1 MFLIVVEYSSRESF
15 AEVFCV
21 SGCSSEKKTLIISY
35 VWKPVASQSKK
46 NIVKYNNIVFH
57 NYDFT
62 FDLMIFNYDFITSNI
77 TLYLARGL

>member
-1 MFLIVVEYSSRESF
+1 MFLIVENIVVESLLLKF
-15 AEVFCV
+15 
-21 SGCSSEKKTLIISY
+21 SEKKTLIISY